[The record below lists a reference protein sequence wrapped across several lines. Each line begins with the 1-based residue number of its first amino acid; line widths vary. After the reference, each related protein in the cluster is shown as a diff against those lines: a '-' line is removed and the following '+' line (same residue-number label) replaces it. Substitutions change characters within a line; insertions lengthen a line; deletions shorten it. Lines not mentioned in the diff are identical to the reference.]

1 MITAK
6 FAAEQGR
13 TVFSLPGRID
23 HPESQ
28 GCLDLIRDGATLI
41 RNTHDI
47 LEELKPM
54 LQETKLS
61 NVSLSGSLLQDCPTI
76 DEKEQQ
82 IMQVFSD
89 GERYDTEDL
98 QRSTK
103 LTLSEIIPSIT
114 MLEIRGMVTKRPDG
128 KYEGNL

>member
-1 MITAK
+1 MHRN
-6 FAAEQGR
+6 FRENL
-13 TVFSLPGRID
+13 FD

-28 GCLDLIRDGATLI
+28 GRCLDLIRDGATLI